1 MARPIRVAVT
11 GAAGNVGYALIF
23 RLAAGD
29 VFGPEQEIELS
40 LVEIPAA
47 MQALEGVALEL
58 EDCAFPLL
66 ASVRLASDPRQGFA
80 DARWAVLVGSKP
92 RAQGAE
98 RSDLIKDNAPLF
110 VTQGQAL
117 NDWAAPEVRVT
128 VVGNPANLN
137 CAVACQNAPDIP
149 DSRFTALTR
158 LDHNR
163 TVAQLAAKAQVGME
177 RIRKVAIWGN
187 HSSTQYP
194 CIAHAEIDGHRSWPV
209 FRDEGWIRN
218 VLVPTVQNRGAAIIA
233 KRGQSS
239 AASAAQA
246 VVDHLRDW
254 HLGTPDGELTSMG
267 IKSQGLYGTPRDVF
281 FSFPVTIAHGEVTV
295 VPGLPLD
302 AYDRRMIHASADELV
317 GELETAKEVMGQ
329 ASRP

>member
-1 MARPIRVAVT
+1 MAKPIRVAVT
-11 GAAGNVGYALIF
+11 GAAGNVGYALVF

-40 LVEIPAA
+40 LVEIPPA

-66 ASVRLASDPRQGFA
+66 ASVRLASDPKQGFA
-80 DARWAVLVGSKP
+80 DTRWAVLVGSKP
-92 RAQGAE
+92 RVKGAE

-110 VTQGQAL
+110 VAQGQAL
-117 NDWAAPEVRVT
+117 NDYAAPDVRVT

-137 CAVACQNAPDIP
+137 CAVACRNAPDIP
-149 DSRFTALTR
+149 DTRFTALTR

-163 TVAQLAAKAQVGME
+163 TVAQLAAKAQVGIE
-177 RIRKVAIWGN
+177 RVRKVAIWGN
-187 HSSTQYP
+187 HSATQYP

-209 FRDEGWIRN
+209 FGDEDWFRG
-218 VLVPTVQNRGAAIIA
+218 VLVPKIQNRGAVIIE

-254 HLGTPDGELTSMG
+254 HRGTPAGEFVSMG
-267 IKSQGLYGTPRDVF
+267 IKSGGQYGVPRDVF
-281 FSFPVTIAHGEVTV
+281 FSFPVTIADGEATA

-302 AYDRRMIHASADELV
+302 AYDRRMLQVSADELV
-317 GELETAKEVMGQ
+317 GELETAKEVIGPD
-329 ASRP
+329 SLS

>member
-1 MARPIRVAVT
+1 MAKPIQVAVT
-11 GAAGNVGYALIF
+11 GAAGNVGYALVF
-23 RLAAGD
+23 RLAAGA
-29 VFGPEQEIELS
+29 VFGPEQKIALS
-40 LVEIPAA
+40 LVEIPPA
-47 MQALEGVALEL
+47 MPALEGVALEL

-66 ASVRLASDPRQGFA
+66 TSVRLAADPREGFA
-80 DARWAVLVGSKP
+80 DTSWAVLVGSKP
-92 RAQGAE
+92 RTQGAE

-117 NDWAAPEVRVT
+117 NEYAAPDVRIT

-163 TVAQLAAKAQVGME
+163 TVAQLATKARVSLD
-177 RIRKVAIWGN
+177 RVRKVAIWGN
-187 HSSTQYP
+187 HSTTQYP
-194 CIAHAEIDGHRSWPV
+194 CIAHAEIDGHRRWPV
-209 FRDEGWIRN
+209 FRDEDWIRN

-246 VVDHLRDW
+246 VVDHMRDW
-254 HLGTPDGELTSMG
+254 YWGTPAGEFVSMG
-267 IKSQGLYGTPRDVF
+267 IRSQGLYGMPPEIF
-281 FSFPVTIAHGEVTV
+281 FSFPVTIAHTEVTV

-302 AYDRRMIHASADELV
+302 GYDRHMLQTSADELI
-317 GELETAKEVMGQ
+317 GELETAN
-329 ASRP
+329 AALR